1 MMIQSELI
9 TRFKQAGD
17 QYEVIIHDAKKQ
29 KLQNKW
35 QEKWK
40 KKNKNQIFWK
50 FFLRKKWKCKI

>member
-40 KKNKNQIFWK
+40 KKNKNQIF
-50 FFLRKKWKCKI
+50 